1 MNINCKVQILSL
13 WDLWSC
19 WYRLV
24 SVGNTVFSS
33 RQSPFIIFHWSLV
46 TLRTF
51 QGYVFEEPWCSS
63 SKGQPIYV
71 VSNAKPNV
79 CSSWLNSSL
88 LYTNLPSL
96 ILAHPPPP
104 PPLLAARTTHIHIHM
119 LLLHHHNHLHARPK
133 VPIQLLHQYWRVRET
148 FTTER
153 LVAARRGQSKE
164 MRGWR
169 EWASERVEG
178 KAERWGM
185 AWVLS
190 FDLSKGKI
198 RFSIKCK
205 GQFGN

>member
-19 WYRLV
+19 WYRWV

-71 VSNAKPNV
+71 VSNAKPNE
-79 CSSWLNSSL
+79 L
-88 LYTNLPSL
+88 LIVAEFFASIHKSTFTYSCP
-96 ILAHPPPP
+96 HPPPP
-104 PPLLAARTTHIHIHM
+104 LSPLLAARNTHIHINM

-133 VPIQLLHQYWRVRET
+133 VPIHLLHLQCWRVRLQVLDHLGHIQSSIYTCTKPET
-148 FTTER
+148 P
-153 LVAARRGQSKE
+153 K
-164 MRGWR
+164 
-169 EWASERVEG
+169 
-178 KAERWGM
+178 
-185 AWVLS
+185 
-190 FDLSKGKI
+190 DLI
-198 RFSIKCK
+198 CL
-205 GQFGN
+205 

>member
-19 WYRLV
+19 WYRWV

-79 CSSWLNSSL
+79 CSSWLNYSL

-96 ILAHPPPP
+96 ILA

-133 VPIQLLHQYWRVRET
+133 VPIQLLHQYWRVRLRVLDHLDACTKVPINLLHRQCWRVRLQVLDHLGHIQSSIYTCTKPET
-148 FTTER
+148 P
-153 LVAARRGQSKE
+153 K
-164 MRGWR
+164 
-169 EWASERVEG
+169 
-178 KAERWGM
+178 
-185 AWVLS
+185 
-190 FDLSKGKI
+190 DLI
-198 RFSIKCK
+198 CL
-205 GQFGN
+205 

>member
-1 MNINCKVQILSL
+1 MLIVAEFFASIHKSTFTY
-13 WDLWSC
+13 SC
-19 WYRLV
+19 PH
-24 SVGNTVFSS
+24 T
-33 RQSPFIIFHWSLV
+33 
-46 TLRTF
+46 
-51 QGYVFEEPWCSS
+51 
-63 SKGQPIYV
+63 
-71 VSNAKPNV
+71 
-79 CSSWLNSSL
+79 
-88 LYTNLPSL
+88 
-96 ILAHPPPP
+96 PP
-104 PPLLAARTTHIHIHM
+104 PPLLAARNTHIHIHM